1 MGNKVSQ
8 MGSTCGE
15 DNLNKMAKNC
25 MKITKSPF
33 LGENS
38 GGGGGEDE
46 DREDMGG
53 QGKTLSNI
61 FGNILLGLDY

>member
-38 GGGGGEDE
+38 GGGGGGWGSGGHGGT
-46 DREDMGG
+46 RE
-53 QGKTLSNI
+53 NPE
-61 FGNILLGLDY
+61 